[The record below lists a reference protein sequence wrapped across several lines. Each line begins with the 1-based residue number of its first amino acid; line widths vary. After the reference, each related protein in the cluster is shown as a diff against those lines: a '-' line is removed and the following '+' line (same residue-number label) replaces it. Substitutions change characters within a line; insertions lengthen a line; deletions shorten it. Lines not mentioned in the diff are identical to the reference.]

1 MAEEKD
7 KKVDLLNINE
17 ENIEEV
23 INSGA
28 EVTKEIAEASAKK
41 IAEKRKEEMT
51 ERLVNATLKSEY
63 TRKSSYL
70 SMKKTKKEM
79 ETKELL
85 EEVLRKR

>member
-7 KKVDLLNINE
+7 KNVDLLNINE

-41 IAEKRKEEMT
+41 ILQKSVRK
-51 ERLVNATLKSEY
+51 K
-63 TRKSSYL
+63 
-70 SMKKTKKEM
+70 
-79 ETKELL
+79 
-85 EEVLRKR
+85 